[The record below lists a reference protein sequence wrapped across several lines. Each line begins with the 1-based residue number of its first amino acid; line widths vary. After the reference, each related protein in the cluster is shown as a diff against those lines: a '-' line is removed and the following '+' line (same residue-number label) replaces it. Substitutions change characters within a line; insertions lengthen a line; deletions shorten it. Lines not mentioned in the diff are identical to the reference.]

1 MRGCH
6 GGQSS
11 VQGPDKVGPTV
22 EQRAVGSLRADLNS
36 GKWLERNH
44 DIVDLDT
51 AELGARLLLT

>member
-1 MRGCH
+1 M
-6 GGQSS
+6 
-11 VQGPDKVGPTV
+11 GPTV